1 MHTVTRGGGRD
12 TGLEEVFQKFSCQT
26 TDLSKQESLK
36 EIAWVLRKVIPSTY
50 SLRCDIRLRR
60 HYFLWSTFFNQC
72 MFWEH
77 LLVHILLCSCFSLE
91 TFVWIVT
98 PRWFC
103 CRTSVQCPI
112 GILNQISIGSFLTQA
127 ANFATRNW
135 KLMTRVAESGLPRFV
150 TLAPN
155 WLYSS
160 SSSSLSP
167 CVFLCVCSCPGS
179 STPPF
184 LTLSHC
190 QSAKKKPPLPWQ

>member
-1 MHTVTRGGGRD
+1 MSDDRFVK
-12 TGLEEVFQKFSCQT
+12 TGIAQRNCLSVEKSDSVHLELTLWHPSQTALFSMEHIFQS
-26 TDLSKQESLK
+26 
-36 EIAWVLRKVIPSTY
+36 
-50 SLRCDIRLRR
+50 
-60 HYFLWSTFFNQC
+60 

-179 STPPF
+179 SIPPF